1 MNTGYAYL
9 VHSHRPV
16 SNRKSGVKYIIPHHA
31 GICTLAVTPYIV
43 RRDLV
48 AAMFQAAERAGLKH
62 PFTRETVSLQDSDDY
77 LVAENL
83 PWVDYPKRD
92 VEGRPAVDGH
102 GNPVM
107 VCKLFNTKYFAH
119 IDLAKSKTP
128 VGLLSATFREE
139 SRFFA
144 ALPRTGATRFVPRFA
159 RPYCCESW
167 LPEMVKS

>member
-1 MNTGYAYL
+1 MLISCMNTGYAYL

-48 AAMFQAAERAGLKH
+48 AAMFQAGLKH

-83 PWVDYPKRD
+83 PWVDHPKLD
-92 VEGRPAVDGH
+92 VEGRPALDGD

-119 IDLAKSKTP
+119 IDLAKSKTLWDCCLLRIGKSQGSSRHCQGP
-128 VGLLSATFREE
+128 ARRGL
-139 SRFFA
+139 SRDSHGLTA
-144 ALPRTGATRFVPRFA
+144 ASRGSPK
-159 RPYCCESW
+159 W
-167 LPEMVKS
+167 